1 MAMLATVFIDGTD
14 TAESELI
21 KSILE
26 RHRVK
31 YETCATVDPPV
42 RERMH
47 RLCGADAV
55 PPLALIGRRVVWT
68 APQMPELEASGELRR
83 VIDRER
89 RARLARDE
97 YKWGRLYLHGDGAR
111 LRADPVVAR
120 EWLRR
125 SASKGDPK
133 GQCALATLL
142 LTGRGGVSDTAEARR
157 WFEAA
162 AVQGSASAHLGLGEM
177 DLAGYARL
185 AHGLAADDAQPED
198 AATEAGRVLE
208 AARQHFH
215 KASVL
220 GAEAGH
226 AWMAKS
232 IEVEERYRRRL
243 ARRVEGGDGDAGA
256 DEAYPAAG
264 AELLGR
270 AVRRG
275 GRRGRERGG
284 GGGRLVLVLL
294 VLRGGRHCEQ
304 GGVSAAV

>member
-1 MAMLATVFIDGTD
+1 MLATVFIDGTD

-31 YETCATVDPPV
+31 YETCATVDLPV

-142 LTGRGGVSDTAEARR
+142 LTGRGGVTDAAEARR

-162 AVQGSASAHLGLGEM
+162 AVQGSTYIRNARGKRGSA
-177 DLAGYARL
+177 
-185 AHGLAADDAQPED
+185 LAAAVDAEFFVTHFVYFPAMEVLAQAGHSNSRR
-198 AATEAGRVLE
+198 AATAAHAHRTLSPPGGLLRRLECAVAHAHASTLRV
-208 AARQHFH
+208 
-215 KASVL
+215 
-220 GAEAGH
+220 
-226 AWMAKS
+226 
-232 IEVEERYRRRL
+232 RRRCKHRRRRPL
-243 ARRVEGGDGDAGA
+243 RARDT
-256 DEAYPAAG
+256 
-264 AELLGR
+264 
-270 AVRRG
+270 
-275 GRRGRERGG
+275 
-284 GGGRLVLVLL
+284 
-294 VLRGGRHCEQ
+294 
-304 GGVSAAV
+304 